1 MFEFCC
7 LWNIAVRSITFSYRI
22 RGWYTW
28 VHIEGYPRLFVHR
41 TGILVLYLF
50 PVSCANMRNLK
61 ETKKESHGKT
71 DGYLGHRSIPDIKTL
86 HSPSLASPP
95 LQSISS
101 ISMLKSILIHH
112 TATRL
117 SIVPCSSII

>member
-86 HSPSLASPP
+86 HSPSFSLASFAVNLVHIYAKIYTNPSHGNP
-95 LQSISS
+95 
-101 ISMLKSILIHH
+101 
-112 TATRL
+112 T
-117 SIVPCSSII
+117 